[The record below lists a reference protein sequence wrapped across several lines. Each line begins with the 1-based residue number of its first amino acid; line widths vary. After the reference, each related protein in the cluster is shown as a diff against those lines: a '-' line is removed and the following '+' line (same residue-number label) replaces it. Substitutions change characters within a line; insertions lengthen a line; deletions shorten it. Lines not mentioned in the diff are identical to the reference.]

1 MHGDQQVGGPCSAY
15 QHDGESSPLIGQR
28 PHPHTERMEGVLVLL
43 FVTLLVVFLVTRKA
57 AIKAFSKSYELP
69 PPQDIHEQEQ
79 EWPWMQELKNDP
91 TVIWLDDNRYRLAD
105 DPEYVSRST
114 KPIDVPEQFRAESSA
129 RSPETKYGP
138 RGGRYTEDRTKDGRP
153 CRRYF

>member
-43 FVTLLVVFLVTRKA
+43 FIALLVVFLVTRKA

-69 PPQDIHEQEQ
+69 PEQEIHKQ
-79 EWPWMQELKNDP
+79 EQKWPQLSRIRRAEEARRKQQEADEALKYAGTPDKPYVQELTAEEEALKEK
-91 TVIWLDDNRYRLAD
+91 VEAAIL
-105 DPEYVSRST
+105 
-114 KPIDVPEQFRAESSA
+114 RAESA
-129 RSPETKYGP
+129 PIDDKPIEKR
-138 RGGRYTEDRTKDGRP
+138 
-153 CRRYF
+153 